1 MKVRFT
7 LLASLLAIVT
17 AVGCSATGGH
27 NLPPATQLAQPGPGV
42 GGPGPGVLTPP
53 MPPMGGGPGMGAMAM
68 GGPGMGPMNGGVMQA
83 SAVMP
88 AQCLEGEG
96 IGGPIAQEPQYAQ
109 VMFARPES
117 MNVNWDTSGSGSYDS
132 GALVAPGRQT
142 FQQGG
147 IYRLKISN
155 ITGREGIELYP
166 SIEIGPPNYRTAAYL
181 AHSAIPI
188 QFTAEDFDQV
198 LSGNFVTK
206 VIYLPDPE
214 FQALAVA
221 GVETL
226 VSTRLD
232 PDQDPIVEAENKGAI
247 LAVLRIGNKDMETP
261 NAGYGTPAIMQAG
274 FAAPIPS
281 GVQQASCLDG
291 CGTSGGCYGCQGPDN
306 PMVGPMGPPGMPPNF
321 VSGVTAPQYGMPMS
335 GTPIGLP
342 GPPHIPL
349 GVPAGLQKHVITN
362 RTRMNIP
369 EPTRQLKINVKQ
381 RPGMSYPAPPN
392 RISVKEDMIHPSV
405 RYSQKHFGG
414 YNGQGPYN
422 CPPGQDCY

>member
-1 MKVRFT
+1 MV
-7 LLASLLAIVT
+7 
-17 AVGCSATGGH
+17 
-27 NLPPATQLAQPGPGV
+27 
-42 GGPGPGVLTPP
+42 
-53 MPPMGGGPGMGAMAM
+53 GPGMS
-68 GGPGMGPMNGGVMQA
+68 Q
-83 SAVMP
+83 
-88 AQCLEGEG
+88 
-96 IGGPIAQEPQYAQ
+96 PQYAQ
-109 VMFARPES
+109 VLFARPEA
-117 MNVNWDTSGSGSYDS
+117 MNVYWDVSGSGTYDS
-132 GALVAPGRQT
+132 AALVAPGRQS

-147 IYRLKISN
+147 IYRLKIGN
-155 ITGREGIELYP
+155 IEGRESVELYP

-261 NAGYGTPAIMQAG
+261 DAGYGTPSIMQAG
-274 FAAPIPS
+274 F
-281 GVQQASCLDG
+281 VQQAGCNSPDCYSGHAASG
-291 CGTSGGCYGCQGPDN
+291 CGCQTPDN
-306 PMVGPMGPPGMPPNF
+306 PMAGMMGPPGMPPNF
-321 VSGVTAPQYGMPMS
+321 VAGVTAPQYGMPMS

-369 EPTRQLKINVKQ
+369 EPTRQVNINVKQ

-392 RISVKEDMIHPSV
+392 RVSVREDMIHPSV
-405 RYSQKHFGG
+405 RYGQHSFGG
-414 YNGQGPYN
+414 YSGQGPYD